1 MILRNQIFISYSH
14 KDKEWLDTLQV
25 NLKPFLREMP
35 VVAWDDTRITAG
47 SEWEEEINRALS
59 VTKIAVCLV
68 STDFITSDFIYKKE
82 LPYLLKAADA
92 KELTVIPI
100 SVGFSAWKTTPL
112 KSIQWAN
119 EPDKPLND
127 LDEADRE
134 RALVKISELIASFLA
149 DIPIPERD
157 GETTTITTKGGDT
170 VKASQSAEEGL
181 KALGELM
188 LNPEVRGKVATFEAV
203 FSASLKQIEILGY
216 YKDLHDLL
224 HTLQFSCYSYLT
236 SLVRNA
242 KLEPDDISI
251 WDNVIQYER
260 ALDQIIVGLRKSVD
274 PSLTTRISLPWI
286 QKLLVDLTQ
295 VFRAINENNIEGIA
309 TAIGPIQRVLAT
321 EPSRIND
328 RLAAAAE
335 AIQLPMLIEALV
347 GVRNSIDVTGVNRE
361 KVNKFGNGVNAICDL
376 KDKLYELIENHNRWQ
391 EIDIVFRR
399 IEGLMTNDYSEL
411 EISWPDLK
419 AMTEAQVVNITDD
432 WALLLA
438 RDIQKLDAAL
448 VTTDLKRIRQ
458 AFQSVRTRAN
468 YRFYEVD
475 VSLKDLC
482 DKLRKVGEP
491 LSDAWEMIR

>member
-1 MILRNQIFISYSH
+1 MRNQIFISYSH
-14 KDKEWLDTLQV
+14 KDKEWLDTLQL
-25 NLKPFLREMP
+25 NLKPYLREMP

-47 SEWEEEINRALS
+47 ADWEEEINRALS

-68 STDFITSDFIYKKE
+68 STDFITSDFIYQKE

-92 KELTVIPI
+92 QELRVVPI
-100 SVGFSAWKTTPL
+100 SVRFSAWKTTPL

-127 LDEADRE
+127 LDPADRE
-134 RALVKISELIASFLA
+134 KALVQISELIASFLA
-149 DIPIPERD
+149 DLPPDRPTDVSPKPPEP
-157 GETTTITTKGGDT
+157 DT
-170 VKASQSAEEGL
+170 VIASQSAEEGL

-224 HTLQFSCYSYLT
+224 HNLQFKFYSYLT
-236 SLVRNA
+236 SLVRDA

-251 WDNVIQYER
+251 WDNVVDYER
-260 ALDQIIVGLRKSVD
+260 SLEQIIVGLRKSAD
-274 PSLTTRISLPWI
+274 PSLTTRIALPWI
-286 QKLLVDLTQ
+286 QKLLADLTQ
-295 VFRAINENNIEGIA
+295 VFQAISENNIEGIA
-309 TAIGPIQRVLAT
+309 TAIKPIQRVLAT

-328 RLAAAAE
+328 RLVVAAE

-376 KDKLYELIENHNRWQ
+376 KEKLYELIENHNRWQ
-391 EIDIVFRR
+391 EIDIDFRR
-399 IEGLMTNDYSEL
+399 IEGLMTDDYSEL
-411 EISWPDLK
+411 ENSWVDLK
-419 AMTEAQVVNITDD
+419 AMTEAQVLNVKED

-448 VTTDLKRIRQ
+448 VMAEKKKIGQ
-458 AFQSVRTRAN
+458 AFQTVRSRAN
-468 YRFYEVD
+468 YRFYDVD

>member
-1 MILRNQIFISYSH
+1 
-14 KDKEWLDTLQV
+14 
-25 NLKPFLREMP
+25 MP
-35 VVAWDDTRITAG
+35 VVAWDDTRIRPSAD
-47 SEWEEEINRALS
+47 WEEEIKRALS

-68 STDFITSDFIYKKE
+68 SSDFIASDFIYQHE

-92 KELTVIPI
+92 KEVKVIPI
-100 SVGFSAWKTTPL
+100 AVRFSAWKTTPL

-134 RALVKISELIASFLA
+134 EALVKISELIASFIA
-149 DIPIPERD
+149 DLPPTPPPD
-157 GETTTITTKGGDT
+157 VSPTPPPDT
-170 VKASQSAEEGL
+170 VAVSQSAEEGL
-181 KALGELM
+181 KALVKLM
-188 LNPEVRGKVATFEAV
+188 DNVEVRGKVATFEAI
-203 FSASLKQIEILGY
+203 FSAALKQIEILGY

-224 HTLQFSCYSYLT
+224 HTLQFSCYSYLMA
-236 SLVRNA
+236 LVRSA

-251 WDNVIQYER
+251 WDNVVEYER
-260 ALDQIIVGLRKSVD
+260 ALDQIIVGLRKSAD

-286 QKLLVDLTQ
+286 QKLLVDLTK
-295 VFRAINENNIEGIA
+295 VFQAISENNVEGIA
-309 TAIGPIQRVLAT
+309 TAISPIQRVLAT

-347 GVRNSIDVTGVNRE
+347 GVRNSIDVTGVNRAT
-361 KVNKFGNGVNAICDL
+361 VNKFGDGVNAICDL
-376 KDKLYELIENHNRWQ
+376 KEKLNQLIENHNRWQ

-411 EISWPDLK
+411 ENSWVDLK
-419 AMTEAQVVNITDD
+419 AMTEAQVVNIQED

-438 RDIQKLDAAL
+438 RDIQKLEAAL
-448 VTTDLKRIRQ
+448 VTTEKKKIGQ

-468 YRFYEVD
+468 YRFYDVD

-491 LSDAWEMIR
+491 LRDAWEMIR

>member
-1 MILRNQIFISYSH
+1 
-14 KDKEWLDTLQV
+14 
-25 NLKPFLREMP
+25 MP

-47 SEWEEEINRALS
+47 TDWEEEINRALS

-68 STDFITSDFIYKKE
+68 SSDFIASDFIYKQE

-92 KELTVIPI
+92 QELRVIPI
-100 SVGFSAWKTTPL
+100 SVRFSAWKTTPL
-112 KSIQWAN
+112 KSRQWAN

-134 RALVKISELIASFLA
+134 KALVKISELIASFLE
-149 DIPIPERD
+149 DLPRDPRPDEIPKPPIPD
-157 GETTTITTKGGDT
+157 P
-170 VKASQSAEEGL
+170 VVASQSAEEGL

-224 HTLQFSCYSYLT
+224 HTLQFTCYSYLT

-260 ALDQIIVGLRKSVD
+260 ALDQIIVGLRKSAD

-286 QKLLVDLTQ
+286 QKLLADLTQ
-295 VFRAINENNIEGIA
+295 VFQAINENNIEGIA
-309 TAIGPIQRVLAT
+309 TAIRPIQRVLAT

-361 KVNKFGNGVNAICDL
+361 KVNKFGDGVNAICDL
-376 KDKLYELIENHNRWQ
+376 KEKLYELIENHNRWQ
-391 EIDIVFRR
+391 EIDIDFRR

-411 EISWPDLK
+411 ENSWPDLK
-419 AMTEAQVVNITDD
+419 VMTEAQVVNIRED
-432 WALLLA
+432 WAVLLA

-448 VTTDLKRIRQ
+448 VTTDLKKIRQ
-458 AFQSVRTRAN
+458 AFQSVKTRAN
-468 YRFYEVD
+468 YRFYDVD
-475 VSLKDLC
+475 LSLKDLC
-482 DKLRKVGEP
+482 GKLRKVGEP

>member
-1 MILRNQIFISYSH
+1 
-14 KDKEWLDTLQV
+14 
-25 NLKPFLREMP
+25 MP
-35 VVAWDDTRITAG
+35 VVAWDDTRIRPSAD
-47 SEWEEEINRALS
+47 WEEEIKRALS

-68 STDFITSDFIYKKE
+68 SSDFIASDFIYQHE

-92 KELTVIPI
+92 KEVKVIPI
-100 SVGFSAWKTTPL
+100 AVRFSAWKTTPL

-134 RALVKISELIASFLA
+134 EALVKISELIASFIA
-149 DIPIPERD
+149 DLPPTPPPD
-157 GETTTITTKGGDT
+157 VSPTPPPDT
-170 VKASQSAEEGL
+170 VAVSQSAEEGL
-181 KALGELM
+181 KALVKLM
-188 LNPEVRGKVATFEAV
+188 DNVEVRGKVATFEAI
-203 FSASLKQIEILGY
+203 FSAALKQIEILGY

-224 HTLQFSCYSYLT
+224 HTLQFSCYSYLMA
-236 SLVRNA
+236 LVRSA

-251 WDNVIQYER
+251 WDNVVEYER
-260 ALDQIIVGLRKSVD
+260 ALDQIIVGLRKSAD

-286 QKLLVDLTQ
+286 QKLLGDLTK
-295 VFRAINENNIEGIA
+295 VFQAISENNVEGIA
-309 TAIGPIQRVLAT
+309 TAISPIQRVLAT

-347 GVRNSIDVTGVNRE
+347 GVRNSIDVTGVNRAT
-361 KVNKFGNGVNAICDL
+361 VNKFGDGVNAICDL
-376 KDKLYELIENHNRWQ
+376 KEKLNQLIENHNRWQ

-411 EISWPDLK
+411 ENSWVDLK
-419 AMTEAQVVNITDD
+419 AMTEAQVVNIQED

-438 RDIQKLDAAL
+438 RDIQKLEAAL
-448 VTTDLKRIRQ
+448 VTTEKKKIGQ

-468 YRFYEVD
+468 YRFYDVD

-491 LSDAWEMIR
+491 LRDAWEMIR